1 MVSTLLLKP
10 RKSRTADEI
19 RALEEEE
26 REERG
31 APFLVEVD
39 KIFSNPS
46 QPRRVFDDEAIHR
59 LAESIRRYGIIQPL
73 TVREK
78 ESFSG
83 NKRFYEL
90 VAGERRLRAAKLLKL
105 RQVPCVVVR
114 ADSCRSAEMAIIENL
129 MREDLNLFEQAGALA
144 ALIGTYN
151 LTQEQI
157 AKSLCCSQSYV
168 ANKLRLLNFSRAHR
182 ELILKGGL
190 TERHARALLR
200 VRPEEERGRLLKTVI
215 ARGLNVARTEELVE
229 KYLTEAKEAKPPV
242 PDKGQRV
249 MLRDVKLFY
258 NSVKRAV
265 DLIRGA
271 GVDVQTR
278 QTELEDATEI
288 TIRIPKAEH
297 PAK

>member
-1 MVSTLLLKP
+1 MVSSLLLKP
-10 RKSRTADEI
+10 KKGRMN
-19 RALEEEE
+19 EEE
-26 REERG
+26 REEKEAAG
-31 APFLVEVD
+31 APLMVSVD

-46 QPRRVFDDEAIHR
+46 QPRRQFEDEAIRR

-78 ESFSG
+78 ESFRG
-83 NKRFYEL
+83 GWQFYEL
-90 VAGERRLRAAKLLKL
+90 VAGERRLRAAKLLKMKE
-105 RQVPCVVVR
+105 VPCVVVR
-114 ADSCRSAEMAIIENL
+114 ADGCRSAEMAIVENL
-129 MREDLNLFEQAGALA
+129 LREDLNLFEEAAALA

-157 AKSLCCSQSYV
+157 AKSLSCSQSYV
-168 ANKLRLLNFSRAHR
+168 ANKLRLLHFSRSQR
-182 ELILKGGL
+182 ELILKNQL

-200 VRPEEERGRLLKTVI
+200 VRAEEERTKLLKTVI

-229 KYLTEAKEAKPPV
+229 RYLAEAKAEKPEPT

-249 MLRDVKLFY
+249 MLREVKLFY

-271 GVDVQTR
+271 GVAVEAK
-278 QTELEDATEI
+278 QTELEDITEI
-288 TIRIPKAEH
+288 LIRIPK
-297 PAK
+297 

>member
-1 MVSTLLLKP
+1 MVSTILLKP
-10 RKSRTADEI
+10 RKNRNMPEDDPEI
-19 RALEEEE
+19 AEE
-26 REERG
+26 RETSG
-31 APFLVEVD
+31 SPLMVEVD

-46 QPRRVFDDEAIHR
+46 QPRRIFEDEAIHR

-83 NKRFYEL
+83 DKRFYEL
-90 VAGERRLRAAKLLKL
+90 VAGERRLRAAKLLKM

-129 MREDLNLFEQAGALA
+129 MREDLNIFEQASALA
-144 ALIGTYN
+144 SLIGTYN

-157 AKSLCCSQSYV
+157 AKNLSCSQSYV
-168 ANKLRLLNFSRAHR
+168 ANKLRLLNFSRSHR
-182 ELILKGGL
+182 ELILKHQL

-200 VRPEEERGRLLKTVI
+200 VRPEEERGKLLKLVI

-229 KYLTEAKEAKPPV
+229 RHLSEVKNGKEPA
-242 PDKGQRV
+242 PDKGQKI

-258 NSVKRAV
+258 NSVKKAV

-271 GVDVQTR
+271 GVDVQT
-278 QTELEDATEI
+278 QQKELEDATEI
-288 TIRIPKAEH
+288 TIRIPKC
-297 PAK
+297 